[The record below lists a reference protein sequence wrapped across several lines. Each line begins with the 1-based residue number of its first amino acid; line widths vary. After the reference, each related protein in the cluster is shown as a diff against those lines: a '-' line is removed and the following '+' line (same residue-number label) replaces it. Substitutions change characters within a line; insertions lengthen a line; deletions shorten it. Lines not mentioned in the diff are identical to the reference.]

1 MQLTGKGSINS
12 ETRVYAMKHKFAVI
26 GHGRV
31 GGAVL
36 ALLQD
41 SGYTPVWVVEVEN
54 SSTLVPVYKSL
65 PSDPQD
71 ADIFFITVPD
81 DSISDIVKAMAS
93 AWKDSLKGRVVF
105 HMSGLHTSDIL
116 EPLKKL
122 GADTASFHPLQSII
136 HPESARKALKGS
148 VFTVEGTP
156 KAILTAERIVDKL
169 GGETLKITKED
180 KVIYH
185 AAAVIASN
193 YTTSI
198 VAVAEDLMS
207 SIGLERGHMLPLIK
221 GTLANIEN
229 HGRAALTGPIR
240 RGDWSTVE
248 KHIMALSEKFPD
260 ITGLYLALGKYTS
273 RLAGRH
279 WRAHVGNH
287 AKIIEQGDLSKKITR
302 MKERGLKVVFTNG
315 CFDIIH
321 AGHVQYL
328 EQARNLGDCLVVGL
342 NSDESVKRLKGSTRP
357 LNNQQARAEVLAAL
371 YAVDYVC
378 IFEED
383 TPYNLIRY
391 LMPDI
396 LAKGGDWGIDKIV
409 GADIVTDAGGK
420 VYSLPIKEGYSSTS
434 IIDKAKLK

>member
-1 MQLTGKGSINS
+1 
-12 ETRVYAMKHKFAVI
+12 MKHKFAVI

-36 ALLQD
+36 ALLED
-41 SGYTPVWVVEVEN
+41 SGYIPVWVVEVEN
-54 SSTLVPVYKSL
+54 SNSHVPVYKSL
-65 PSDPQD
+65 PLDPQG
-71 ADIFFITVPD
+71 ADIIFITVPD
-81 DSISDIVKAMAS
+81 DSISDVAMSMAS
-93 AWKDSLKGRVVF
+93 VWKDSLRGRVVF

-116 EPLKKL
+116 EPLNKL
-122 GADTASFHPLQSII
+122 GADTASFHPLQSIM
-136 HPESARKALKGS
+136 HPDSARKALKGS

-156 KAILTAERIVDKL
+156 KAILTAERIAEKL
-169 GGETLKITKED
+169 GGEILQITRED

-193 YTTSI
+193 YITSL

-207 SIGLERGHMLPLIK
+207 NIGLERGHMLPLVK

-229 HGRAALTGPIR
+229 HGKAALTGPIR

-248 KHIMALSEKFPD
+248 KHIKALSEKYPD

-279 WRAHVGNH
+279 WRAHVGNY
-287 AKIIEQGDLSKKITR
+287 AKIIEQGDLSTKINR

-328 EQARNLGDCLVVGL
+328 EQARNFGDCLVVGL
-342 NSDESVKRLKGSTRP
+342 NSDESVKRLKGTTRP
-357 LNNQQARAEVLAAL
+357 VNNQQARAEVLAAL

-378 IFEED
+378 IFKED
-383 TPYNLIRY
+383 TPYNLIKS

-396 LAKGGDWGIDKIV
+396 LVKGGDWGVDKIV

-420 VYSLPIKEGYSSTS
+420 VYSLPIKEGFSSTS
-434 IIDKAKLK
+434 IIEKANLK

>member
-1 MQLTGKGSINS
+1 
-12 ETRVYAMKHKFAVI
+12 MKHNFAVI

-36 ALLQD
+36 ALLED

-54 SSTLVPVYKSL
+54 SNSLVPVYKSL
-65 PSDPQD
+65 PEDPHG
-71 ADIFFITVPD
+71 ADIIFITVPD
-81 DSISDIVKAMAS
+81 DSISDVASAMAS
-93 AWKDSLKGRVVF
+93 AWKDKLKGRVVF

-116 EPLKKL
+116 EPLKKY
-122 GADTASFHPLQSII
+122 GAETASFHPLQSIM
-136 HPESARKALKGS
+136 HPDSARKAIKGS

-156 KAILTAERIVDKL
+156 KAIIAAGRIADKL
-169 GGETLKITKED
+169 GGEILKIARED

-193 YTTSI
+193 YITSL
-198 VAVAEDLMS
+198 VTLAEDLMS
-207 SIGLERGHMLPLIK
+207 DIGLKRGHMLPLIK
-221 GTLANIEN
+221 GTLANIES

-240 RGDWSTVE
+240 RGDWATVQG
-248 KHIMALSEKFPD
+248 HIKVLSEKYPD
-260 ITGLYLALGKYTS
+260 ITGLYLALGRYTS
-273 RLAGRH
+273 RIAGRH
-279 WRAHVGNH
+279 WRAHVGNQ
-287 AKIIEQGDLSKKITR
+287 AKIIEQAELAVKTRR

-342 NSDESVKRLKGSTRP
+342 NSDDSVRRLKGLTRP
-357 LNNQQARAEVLAAL
+357 VNNQHARAEVLAAL

-378 IFEED
+378 IFEEE
-383 TPYNLIRY
+383 TPYDLIKS

-396 LAKGGDWGIDKIV
+396 LVKGGDWGIDNIV
-409 GADIVTDAGGK
+409 GADIITAAGGK
-420 VYSLPIKEGYSSTS
+420 VYSLPFREGYSSTS
-434 IIDKAKLK
+434 ILEKAGSI

>member
-1 MQLTGKGSINS
+1 
-12 ETRVYAMKHKFAVI
+12 MKHKFAVI

-36 ALLQD
+36 ALLED
-41 SGYTPVWVVEVEN
+41 SGYIPQWVVEVEN
-54 SSTLVPVYKSL
+54 SNSLVPVYKSL
-65 PSDPQD
+65 PTDPQG
-71 ADIFFITVPD
+71 ADIIFITVPD
-81 DSISDIVKAMAS
+81 DSISDVVSAMAL
-93 AWKDSLKGRVVF
+93 AWKDNLKGRVVF

-116 EPLKKL
+116 EPLNKL
-122 GADTASFHPLQSII
+122 GAETASFHPLQSIM
-136 HPESARKALKGS
+136 HPDSARKALKGS

-156 KAILTAERIVDKL
+156 KAIITAGRIADKL
-169 GGETLKITKED
+169 GGKILKIAKED

-193 YTTSI
+193 YITSL
-198 VAVAEDLMS
+198 VTVAEDLMS
-207 SIGLERGHMLPLIK
+207 DIGLKRGHMLPLIK

-240 RGDWSTVE
+240 RGDWATVE
-248 KHIMALSEKFPD
+248 KHIKALSEKYPD

-273 RLAGRH
+273 RIAGRH
-279 WRAHVGNH
+279 WRAHVGNQ
-287 AKIIEQGDLSKKITR
+287 AKIIGQDELVIKIRR
-302 MKERGLKVVFTNG
+302 MKKRGLKVVFTNG

-328 EQARNLGDCLVVGL
+328 EQSRNLGDYLVVGL
-342 NSDESVKRLKGSTRP
+342 NSDSSVRRLKGITRP

-383 TPYNLIRY
+383 TPYKLIKS

-396 LAKGGDWGIDKIV
+396 LAKGGDWGIDNIV
-409 GADIVTDAGGK
+409 GADIVTAAGGK
-420 VYSLPIKEGYSSTS
+420 VYSLPVKEGYSSTS
-434 IIDKAKLK
+434 ILEKACGT